1 MFSFPISPNPHED
14 TSDNIALELLIR
26 AERHVEMPMSTSQPY
41 TTPTPT
47 TVESASFFFCSIQG
61 SEIDWVDSVFLAA
74 EKRIGSDDDGRHSSS
89 CGFAIFPSL

>member
-1 MFSFPISPNPHED
+1 M
-14 TSDNIALELLIR
+14 
-26 AERHVEMPMSTSQPY
+26 
-41 TTPTPT
+41 
-47 TVESASFFFCSIQG
+47 TVEFAFFFCSIQG